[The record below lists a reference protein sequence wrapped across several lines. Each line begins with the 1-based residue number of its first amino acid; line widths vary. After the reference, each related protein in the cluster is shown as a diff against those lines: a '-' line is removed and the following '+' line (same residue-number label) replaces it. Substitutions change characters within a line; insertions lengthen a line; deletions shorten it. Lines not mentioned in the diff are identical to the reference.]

1 MRNIKIKI
9 GALIFLLFFFNSC
22 GFKPMYKISESSIN
36 FKNYSM
42 IIMNESNI
50 SREIKEEIRK
60 SFPSSSEIKKEY
72 VIEINTNENLEPL
85 ITNTD
90 GTIAKY
96 RIEIIMNFKVK
107 DKNED
112 TYIIEDIVRGFAQYS
127 VETSEIESD
136 DKKKR
141 MIRTAT
147 SSAIQMMISKIQSD
161 TSITNDN

>member
-1 MRNIKIKI
+1 MIRFLTTISILLV
-9 GALIFLLFFFNSC
+9 LISC
-22 GFKPMYKISESSIN
+22 GFKPMYKQSESS
-36 FKNYSM
+36 FDFRSYS
-42 IIMNESNI
+42 ITIVNENDI
-50 SREIKEEIRK
+50 SREIREEIRK

-107 DKNED
+107 DKNEN
-112 TYIIEDIVRGFAQYS
+112 TYIMDDIVRGFAQYS

-136 DKKKR
+136 DKKKS
-141 MIRTAT
+141 MIQTAT
-147 SSAIQMMISKIQSD
+147 SSAIQMMISKIRSD

>member
-1 MRNIKIKI
+1 MIKFLATISI
-9 GALIFLLFFFNSC
+9 LIVLTSC
-22 GFKPMYKISESSIN
+22 GFKPMYKLSESS
-36 FKNYSM
+36 FDFRSYS
-42 IIMNESNI
+42 ITIMNENDT
-50 SREIKEEIRK
+50 SREIKDEIKK
-60 SFPSSSEIKKEY
+60 SFPSSPEIKKEY
-72 VIEINTNENLEPL
+72 IIEIKTNENLEPL

-107 DKNED
+107 DKNEN
-112 TYIIEDIVRGFAQYS
+112 TYIMDDIVRGFAQYS

-136 DKKKR
+136 DKKRR

>member
-1 MRNIKIKI
+1 MIRFLTTIS
-9 GALIFLLFFFNSC
+9 IFIVLTSC
-22 GFKPMYKISESSIN
+22 GFKPMYKLSESS
-36 FKNYSM
+36 FDFRSYS
-42 IIMNESNI
+42 ISIMNEHDT

-107 DKNED
+107 DKNEN
-112 TYIIEDIVRGFAQYS
+112 TYIMEDIVRGLAQYS

-136 DKKKR
+136 DKKR
-141 MIRTAT
+141 SMIRTAT